1 MDLKEAQAYKLELI
15 KAALQGLV
23 AGAGPGIFDV
33 HGTIDEAKAE
43 RFAAASLALAHAV
56 MSKIPIKNPMH

>member
-1 MDLKEAQAYKLELI
+1 MDLKEAQEYKLELI

-23 AGAGPGIFDV
+23 AGAGPAIFDATGNV
-33 HGTIDEAKAE
+33 DAQKAE
-43 RFAAASLALAHAV
+43 KYASAALSLAHGV